1 MRSLRLSGAF
11 VGAVSLVLLG
21 VGSPAFASSKVASA
35 GTFCGDVAGV
45 SVSAPAL
52 PTSDS
57 LHSITAAAA
66 KLPADVKA
74 LKTTAS
80 RLIAAAGRDH
90 NSASASTLRSVA
102 ENATKEAA
110 ALDGLIGQEMK
121 VIADPTSSEDLALAQ
136 RLLDASADA
145 AAANVYLSL
154 AHPYIAQVCK

>member
-45 SVSAPAL
+45 SISAPDL
-52 PTSDS
+52 PTSNS
-57 LHSITAAAA
+57 LDNITAAAA

-74 LKTTAS
+74 LKSTAS
-80 RLIAAAGRDH
+80 RLIDAAGRDH
-90 NSASASTLRSVA
+90 NSLSASNLRSA
-102 ENATKEAA
+102 AGEATKEAA
-110 ALDGLIGQEMK
+110 ALNGLIGQEMN
-121 VIADPTSSEDLALAQ
+121 VIADPTSSLDLALAQ
-136 RLLDASADA
+136 RLLNASADA

-154 AHPYIAQVCK
+154 VRPYISQTCK